1 MDDSD
6 ALPDLLRRIAAG
18 SRRSNDSLAA
28 ALAAVTLEGDGVARA
43 AEFVTRMVTKE
54 PHTFM
59 QARLGASHWRSRLN
73 KPSVPSRVMRM
84 VASRMNLVNRKV
96 FALYE
101 ADFGATRAT
110 LHHLD
115 TLAQHDAHMVPYF
128 EVLVQNAVLSIFGTA
143 VGSLDRLAEEW
154 LPKLLDEHA
163 RLRGWVDEIVARGD
177 RLKHYGGDTNTI
189 LGVYDW
195 IRDDPTL
202 GFDRVPRD
210 ADERFDLGAGF
221 GTPYV
226 ESLFGMSFV
235 ALDLTAPAEA
245 RRLGLAIAEQRGRR
259 AARVAL
265 DGDAREAYLRRLDG
279 QAWRH
284 YDVFE
289 EPLPA
294 TGKRVLVV
302 SFGFL
307 SSTVVSLSP
316 HKRQLPARLRPL
328 ETTYTAIRRV
338 IDLAAE
344 GRDVSLLTVQRAT
357 ARAYMNRALF
367 VRFADR
373 ALVDWGVAAEPHQG
387 VLVRGV
393 VPIARE
399 RGDRERGGRER
410 SGRDGRGRGGARDG
424 GSAATTTTENREPEE
439 GE

>member
-1 MDDSD
+1 MVDDSD

-18 SRRSNDSLAA
+18 SRRSNESLAA
-28 ALAAVTLEGDGVARA
+28 ALAKVKLEGDGIERA
-43 AEFVTRMVTKE
+43 TELVTRMVTKE

-59 QARLGASHWRSRLN
+59 QARIGASHWRSRLN
-73 KPSVPSRVMRM
+73 KPTVPCRVMRM
-84 VASRMNLVNRKV
+84 IASRMNLVNRKV

-101 ADFGATRAT
+101 ADYGTTRAT

-128 EVLVQNAVLSIFGTA
+128 EVLVQNAVLSLFGTA
-143 VGSLDRLAEEW
+143 VGSLERLADEW
-154 LPKLLDEHA
+154 LGKLLDEHG
-163 RLRGWVDEIVARGD
+163 RLRAWVDEIVARGD

-189 LGVYDW
+189 LGIYDW
-195 IRDDPTL
+195 IRDDETL

-226 ESLFGMSFV
+226 EALFGQSFV
-235 ALDLTAPAEA
+235 ALDLTSPAEA

-265 DGDAREAYLRRLDG
+265 DPEAREAYLRRLDG

-284 YDVFE
+284 YDVFNE
-289 EPLPA
+289 SLPA
-294 TGKRVLVV
+294 TGPRVLVT

-328 ETTYTAIRRV
+328 ETTYTAIRRIV
-338 IDLAAE
+338 ELAAT

-367 VRFADR
+367 VRFTNNTLA
-373 ALVDWGVAAEPHQG
+373 DWGVAAEPHQG

-393 VPIARE
+393 VPIGRDRGPR
-399 RGDRERGGRER
+399 RGDGG
-410 SGRDGRGRGGARDG
+410 GRGRADR
-424 GSAATTTTENREPEE
+424 SAAATTTEQREHDETE
-439 GE
+439 